1 MYNACSIPQEAA
13 ERVRSGQRATWRT
26 QGEAP
31 RSDESSCCIAV
42 DFDGCLCEDEYPE
55 IGKAHQS
62 VIDELLRRQK
72 EGCELILWTCREGW
86 LLAEAVGWCK
96 AHDLRFD
103 AVNANSPRLVAKFGN
118 DCRKVGAD
126 EYWDDRAVV
135 INRSGR
141 FVRSY

>member
-1 MYNACSIPQEAA
+1 MTETKPIPFEAA
-13 ERVRSGQRATWRT
+13 ERVRAGQRATWRMK
-26 QGEAP
+26 GEAQQEASEP
-31 RSDESSCCIAV
+31 CCIAV
-42 DFDGCLCEDEYPE
+42 DFDGCLCEDAYPE

>member
-1 MYNACSIPQEAA
+1 MANARSIPEEAA
-13 ERVRSGQRATWRT
+13 ERIRSGQHATWLS
-26 QGEAP
+26 QGSTAK
-31 RSDESSCCIAV
+31 RGADAYCIAV
-42 DFDGCLCEDEYPE
+42 DFDGCLCEDAYPE
-55 IGKAHQS
+55 IGKPHQS

-86 LLAEAVGWCK
+86 MLAEAVGWCK
-96 AHDLRFD
+96 AHGLRFD
-103 AVNANSPRLVAKFGN
+103 AVNANSPRMVAKYGN

>member
-1 MYNACSIPQEAA
+1 MTDVKAIPFEAA
-13 ERVRSGQRATWRT
+13 LRVRSGQRSASRA
-26 QGEAP
+26 QGEAARLSKEP
-31 RSDESSCCIAV
+31 VTIAV
-42 DFDGCLCEDEYPE
+42 DFDGCLCEDAYPE

>member
-1 MYNACSIPQEAA
+1 MRKDAIRTVADKQA
-13 ERVRSGQRATWRT
+13 ETPT
-26 QGEAP
+26 I
-31 RSDESSCCIAV
+31 IAV
-42 DFDGCLCEDEYPE
+42 DFDGCLCRNAWPD
-55 IGKAHQS
+55 IGQPNTS
-62 VIDELLRRQK
+62 VIAELRRRMS

-86 LLAEAVGWCK
+86 MLAEAVGWRK
-96 AHDLRFD
+96 AHGLRFD
-103 AVNANSPRLVAKFGN
+103 AVNANSPHMVAKYGN

>member
-42 DFDGCLCEDEYPE
+42 DFDGCLCEDAYPE
-55 IGKAHQS
+55 IGKVHQS